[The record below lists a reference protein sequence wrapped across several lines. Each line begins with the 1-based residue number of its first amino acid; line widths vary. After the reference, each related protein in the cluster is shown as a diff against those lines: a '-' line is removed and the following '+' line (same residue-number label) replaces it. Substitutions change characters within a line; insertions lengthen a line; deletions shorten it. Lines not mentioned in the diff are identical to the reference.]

1 MPKPKADMSQRIKN
15 AGFQKQSAKAMK
27 GGSPQFGIPQQPVN
41 NYYYY
46 GTPPPQQSQEK
57 EEPQKRVVFEDER
70 APEPEPSPDGSI
82 NSDYDYQEEVMMPQ
96 NQLKYRFA

>member
-41 NYYYY
+41 KMEAVKAAL
-46 GTPPPQQSQEK
+46 EK
-57 EEPQKRVVFEDER
+57 RRSAK
-70 APEPEPSPDGSI
+70 
-82 NSDYDYQEEVMMPQ
+82 
-96 NQLKYRFA
+96 K